1 MKVFAPNLTDFYKV
15 SHKFMFPEG
24 TQYVYSN
31 LTCRSDKLAKV
42 LPDFDHKVVFFG
54 LQAVCKWLL
63 IDLWNETFFN
73 IPKEEAI
80 AKYKKRMDSSLGVGA
95 VPTEHIE
102 ALHDL
107 GYLPVLIKALPE
119 GSRVNMRVPV
129 FTIVNTNPDFYWV
142 TNYLETQLSAELWK
156 PITSATTAF
165 EYRRLFERYAL
176 ETGANKDFIQ
186 WQGHDFSFRGM
197 SGHQDAITS
206 GAGHLLSFTGT
217 DTIPAIDYL
226 EEYYFSKDELIGAS
240 VPASEHSVVM
250 MGGMRNELDT
260 FYDLLKKY
268 PKGVLSLVSDT
279 WDYFQVLTEYA
290 VTLKNEILSRNG
302 KLVFRPDCY
311 SEDTKILTQKG
322 WKYFTEIDENTPV
335 AQVLEDGSY
344 EFVKP
349 LKYIEQEYEGDMCEF
364 SDHHGK
370 VNLLVTPNHRM
381 IFKQNGVLKT
391 QLAEKAPSNGYFG
404 KNIVRTARAKNKGR
418 SLTPLERIKIAFQA
432 DGSYCTGMTSAI
444 RFSFSKKRKIARL
457 KKLAEDANIP
467 YEVYNLSDGR
477 VEIHLKIFSHFFFK
491 NFSWVDISDLCSN
504 WSEEFME
511 ELSHWDSSIRNS
523 GRFKFDTTVEEV
535 MTVVEL
541 IAIAAGKGI
550 LISKASDDR
559 KDIFSDV
566 YTAHIMKKNTIGGQ
580 AWTKNTVKYKG
591 HVYCVTVPSG
601 MLLVKRGRGTAVCGN
616 SGDPVKI
623 IVGDPEAIPG
633 TPEFKGS
640 VECLWEVFGGTIT
653 SEGYKTLDSHV
664 GLIYGD
670 SITLDRAQRI
680 LQGLKDKGFS
690 SDNIV
695 FGIGSFTYTFCTR
708 DSFGSAV
715 KATWGVV
722 NGEDRELFKDPKTDN
737 GIKKSAKGLLRVEK
751 EGNDFILYDQQTRE
765 QEKQGALRTVF
776 YDGKVYNLE
785 ALHTIRERLLNE
797 I

>member
-302 KLVFRPDCY
+302 KLVFRPD
-311 SEDTKILTQKG
+311 
-322 WKYFTEIDENTPV
+322 
-335 AQVLEDGSY
+335 
-344 EFVKP
+344 
-349 LKYIEQEYEGDMCEF
+349 
-364 SDHHGK
+364 
-370 VNLLVTPNHRM
+370 
-381 IFKQNGVLKT
+381 
-391 QLAEKAPSNGYFG
+391 
-404 KNIVRTARAKNKGR
+404 
-418 SLTPLERIKIAFQA
+418 
-432 DGSYCTGMTSAI
+432 
-444 RFSFSKKRKIARL
+444 
-457 KKLAEDANIP
+457 
-467 YEVYNLSDGR
+467 
-477 VEIHLKIFSHFFFK
+477 
-491 NFSWVDISDLCSN
+491 
-504 WSEEFME
+504 
-511 ELSHWDSSIRNS
+511 
-523 GRFKFDTTVEEV
+523 
-535 MTVVEL
+535 
-541 IAIAAGKGI
+541 
-550 LISKASDDR
+550 
-559 KDIFSDV
+559 
-566 YTAHIMKKNTIGGQ
+566 
-580 AWTKNTVKYKG
+580 
-591 HVYCVTVPSG
+591 
-601 MLLVKRGRGTAVCGN
+601 

-722 NGEDRELFKDPKTDN
+722 DGEDRELFKDPKTDN

-751 EGNDFILYDQQTRE
+751 EGNDFVLYDQQTRE

-776 YDGKVYNLE
+776 CDGKVYNLE
-785 ALHTIRERLLNE
+785 ALHTIRERLLA
-797 I
+797 